1 MASPGSWRS
10 AAAVLAARPC
20 CSATAAGEEWRRGP
34 PRDPEG
40 SAFAPIPLPAPRQLA
55 VKLTNFRGLEWE
67 IGISYRRPRPASR
80 TGGEGLKAA
89 AGESGTG
96 GAERRRRDGNFFF
109 CLFGG
114 LQRFSPVFNYED
126 LLSGLLSH
134 NGTPYCKKKNGTPFA
149 CLRYIS
155 FCYSLSFFCGVC

>member
-10 AAAVLAARPC
+10 AAEVLAARPC
-20 CSATAAGEEWRRGP
+20 CSAMAAGEGWRWGP

-40 SAFAPIPLPAPRQLA
+40 SAFAPISLPAPCQLA

-109 CLFGG
+109 VYLEDYRGSH
-114 LQRFSPVFNYED
+114 RFSIMRIFF
-126 LLSGLLSH
+126 
-134 NGTPYCKKKNGTPFA
+134 PFHSSIIR
-149 CLRYIS
+149 LTI
-155 FCYSLSFFCGVC
+155 FFLETMN